1 MKSLPSCNLWM
12 SGLLI
17 LSLSLSLFKKL
28 IKSQRPALRNAD
40 GTFPKTNESSLYKT
54 FFNQTFVAHNALKD
68 VLDLRKNLFSAKTGV
83 V

>member
-1 MKSLPSCNLWM
+1 MKSKLQSMDVWFTD
-12 SGLLI
+12 
-17 LSLSLSLFKKL
+17 SLSLLKKL

-54 FFNQTFVAHNALKD
+54 FFNQTFVAHNPLKD